1 MMYCV
6 TEYFSGYVKTSKS
19 PACNLRSDTIG
30 YSLPGLS
37 LSHSTCHKKTRVNNF
52 DQCIDHH
59 VRTSA
64 VHASSLGLSPSFACA
79 GAPATIPRLAS
90 AYLQDLKRLKGIPA
104 LAKGSKDTVRASS
117 SSCNSRRK
125 SVQKKK
131 ALQLLPL
138 ASCQTRCHGQKR
150 TRVSGSLGP
159 CMGHGEGAKQKDL
172 SKYVCG
178 SLQAMQYKTTLRNK
192 IRGMQELE
200 GGCES
205 WNVSC

>member
-1 MMYCV
+1 MSRRVKVQHAILEV
-6 TEYFSGYVKTSKS
+6 T
-19 PACNLRSDTIG
+19 PLDTHC
-30 YSLPGLS
+30 PDS

-131 ALQLLPL
+131 PCSFCLLHL
-138 ASCQTRCHGQKR
+138 AKPAATGKKGH
-150 TRVSGSLGP
+150 GSLGLWVHAWDMGREPSRRIYRNMFAEACKP
-159 CMGHGEGAKQKDL
+159 CNTRPHFETRFAECK
-172 SKYVCG
+172 
-178 SLQAMQYKTTLRNK
+178 N
-192 IRGMQELE
+192 
-200 GGCES
+200 
-205 WNVSC
+205 